1 MEGEMQLTIVPSDG
15 VVLVDKEPRKVD
27 CSQFEEL
34 EGVHAVQW
42 NGTTGH
48 IEFINDTSTQFN
60 YKLNEPIEDIE
71 RFQPVIDAWEV
82 AESQK
87 APVPPKLLKMPEPKD
102 G

>member
-1 MEGEMQLTIVPSDG
+1 MRLTIVTSDNM
-15 VVLVDKEPRKVD
+15 VLVDKEPRIVD
-27 CSQFEEL
+27 CSKYPEL

-42 NGTTGH
+42 NGTVGH
-48 IEFINDTSTQFN
+48 IEFINDLSTQFN

-71 RFQPVIDAWEV
+71 RFKPVIDAWEV

-87 APVPPKLLKMPEPKD
+87 PPVPPKLLKMPEPKD